1 VPRLFTRIEC
11 GVFGVGWA
19 DQPIAAVK
27 TSTADP
33 ASAFGKSTFSPTV
46 FYLAQF
52 APLREGNL
60 RTHSPAKTNLAPFAP
75 LREILLRN
83 SSPAK
88 HVLSNVEGTLSSQ
101 RPLRLTNFPCG
112 PYLDFSEVGEPFDG
126 VYPELSRRAQDMLCT
141 FARE

>member
-60 RTHSPAKTNLAPFAP
+60 RTHSPAKT
-75 LREILLRN
+75 
-83 SSPAK
+83 
-88 HVLSNVEGTLSSQ
+88 LSSQ

-126 VYPELSRRAQDMLCT
+126 VYPELNRRAQDMLCT